1 MKVPDI
7 IRVFKE
13 LGNGKVKQEHE
24 NLAQELCAL
33 RKEHERASKT
43 IDALVE
49 SQEQLN
55 QTLQLLTELLIVLN
69 SLSSRPWPD
78 LQESIRDVL
87 GQGGLRQD
95 SGVRVNEAR
104 RRFLG
109 KGHQRS
115 STPPQGPRPLG
126 SSLIR
131 RGRIEDEP
139 RSGTSVASHLL
150 GTHEDHPRGPVLRRL
165 LSAAVHPDRFTCL
178 WRPASLP
185 RQQANRPVQLRR
197 LLGDATFLGTSLP
210 EKQSEMGPG
219 RNCGLIYRT
228 PCFAGSL
235 RANLCSL
242 QVDLQRARSSSAYL
256 LQLRPHLL
264 RGMP

>member
-1 MKVPDI
+1 MN
-7 IRVFKE
+7 VFFFI
-13 LGNGKVKQEHE
+13 NGDLKGW
-24 NLAQELCAL
+24 
-33 RKEHERASKT
+33 
-43 IDALVE
+43 
-49 SQEQLN
+49 
-55 QTLQLLTELLIVLN
+55 
-69 SLSSRPWPD
+69 SSRHVLKDPRLKRTKSDEIWGDLRRSDNCMRAPPD
-78 LQESIRDVL
+78 R
-87 GQGGLRQD
+87 
-95 SGVRVNEAR
+95 
-104 RRFLG
+104 G

-115 STPPQGPRPLG
+115 STPPQGPRPFGLILNTARSHWGWAEVGHVRSFPPFGNARRSPPEASSCGDSFRLQFTLTDLPACGAQPVYRVNRRTASCLEIG
-126 SSLIR
+126 SAI
-131 RGRIEDEP
+131 D
-139 RSGTSVASHLL
+139 
-150 GTHEDHPRGPVLRRL
+150 THI
-165 LSAAVHPDRFTCL
+165 LS
-178 WRPASLP
+178 
-185 RQQANRPVQLRR
+185 QPVQLRR

>member
-1 MKVPDI
+1 MSVALQITEVVLTVIMKVPDI

-95 SGVRVNEAR
+95 SGVRVNEAPSG
-104 RRFLG
+104 LTCAVC
-109 KGHQRS
+109 RS
-115 STPPQGPRPLG
+115 TYNAHDRRPLIF
-126 SSLIR
+126 SSCGHTFCEECLR
-131 RGRIEDEP
+131 TENRKSVFRCPSCRQDRDQFRTLKPNFALLDLLEALQ
-139 RSGTSVASHLL
+139 TS
-150 GTHEDHPRGPVLRRL
+150 E
-165 LSAAVHPDRFTCL
+165 
-178 WRPASLP
+178 
-185 RQQANRPVQLRR
+185 
-197 LLGDATFLGTSLP
+197 
-210 EKQSEMGPG
+210 
-219 RNCGLIYRT
+219 
-228 PCFAGSL
+228 
-235 RANLCSL
+235 
-242 QVDLQRARSSSAYL
+242 
-256 LQLRPHLL
+256 
-264 RGMP
+264 

>member
-1 MKVPDI
+1 MSVALQIAEVVLTVIMKVPDI

-95 SGVRVNEAR
+95 S
-104 RRFLG
+104 
-109 KGHQRS
+109 
-115 STPPQGPRPLG
+115 
-126 SSLIR
+126 
-131 RGRIEDEP
+131 
-139 RSGTSVASHLL
+139 
-150 GTHEDHPRGPVLRRL
+150 
-165 LSAAVHPDRFTCL
+165 
-178 WRPASLP
+178 
-185 RQQANRPVQLRR
+185 
-197 LLGDATFLGTSLP
+197 
-210 EKQSEMGPG
+210 
-219 RNCGLIYRT
+219 
-228 PCFAGSL
+228 
-235 RANLCSL
+235 
-242 QVDLQRARSSSAYL
+242 
-256 LQLRPHLL
+256 
-264 RGMP
+264 